1 MFKVGD
7 LIIYSSHG
15 VCKIDD
21 ICERSYRDVTRE
33 YYILH
38 PMEDPNLTISVPVDN
53 EQVVML
59 DIMGKKEAKTI
70 LESFEEPGIE
80 WIEDAKQRNRKYN
93 SLINSGDRDEIVKIA
108 NTLMRKQKE
117 AKINKERMYD
127 QDQKMLE
134 EIQRIIFQELAAS
147 LDTTVERIIERI
159 NKIIPSKVS

>member
-7 LIIYSSHG
+7 LIIYSTHG

-33 YYILH
+33 YYVLH
-38 PMEDPNLTISVPVDN
+38 PLDEPELSISVPVDN

-59 DIMGKKEAKTI
+59 DIMGEDEARSI
-70 LESFEEPGIE
+70 IQSFEEPGIE
-80 WIEDAKQRNRKYN
+80 WIDDAKQRNKKYN
-93 SLINSGDRDEIVKIA
+93 SLIKSGEREKIIQIA

-117 AKINKERMYD
+117 TTLNKERMYD

-134 EIQRIIFQELAAS
+134 HIQKIMFQELAAS
-147 LDTTVERIIERI
+147 LNTTVDTIVERI
-159 NKIIPSKVS
+159 NDIIPAKVS

>member
-7 LIIYSSHG
+7 LIIYSTHG

-21 ICERSYRDVTRE
+21 ICERSYRDETRE

-53 EQVVML
+53 EKVVML
-59 DIMGKKEAKTI
+59 DIMEKQEAKTI
-70 LESFEEPGIE
+70 LDLFEEPGIE
-80 WIEDAKQRNRKYN
+80 WIEDAKQRNKKYN
-93 SLINSGDRDEIVKIA
+93 SLINGGDRDDIVKIA

-117 AKINKERMYD
+117 AKVNKERMYD

-134 EIQRIIFQELAAS
+134 EIQRIMFQELAAS

-159 NKIIPSKVS
+159 NKVIPSKVS

>member
-59 DIMGKKEAKTI
+59 DIMGQKEAKTI